1 MMLVSFILL
10 AGTASALPIE
20 ITDPTPASAATGV
33 TPSATLAI
41 SSIVNS
47 SNGSSMMGYMWTNIS
62 GVYAQGNWVGPF
74 DNTTINWQMD
84 ASSYSMK
91 YYWGVFANDSW
102 GNSLNQSWNF
112 TTEDAPVVPAPAGVG
127 AVTLGIVGL
136 VMVLV
141 ALGGLY
147 FIYQIYFVRKKRLN
161 MKEFLEVIYLI
172 IILGVAETV
181 IAVMMTMM

>member
-1 MMLVSFILL
+1 MLVSFILL

-33 TPSATLAI
+33 TPFATLAI
-41 SSIVNS
+41 SSVVNS

-74 DNTTINWQMD
+74 DNTTINWVMD
-84 ASSYSMK
+84 ASSYSTK
-91 YYWGVFANDSW
+91 YYWGVYANDSW
-102 GNSLNQSWNF
+102 GNNLNQSWNF

-147 FIYQIYFVRKKRLN
+147 FIYQIYFVKKKRLN